1 MRKMRSERGSIVVLV
16 LSLAIMVILPI
27 GLYGFEIARLFL
39 AQAQLRSACDAAA
52 LAGALI
58 MSKESTGT
66 EAEKK
71 AKAKEAAL
79 AFFRRNLVVSGSLA
93 DAILSPNVKN
103 DSPTQGKS
111 TFDLDFESDGRV
123 RALASFGLAS
133 AFGGMLGI
141 DSNTIRA
148 NSLAGHGG
156 LEGDVVIVVDLSGS
170 MGDKSQSVIFSR
182 AYNAVTK
189 KIDYKISE
197 PVGGTAIYGPTGIES
212 AIPVPSQVD
221 FSKDPL
227 FAPIQN
233 APISVKTAALVEA
246 KLGNLENDGAFR
258 ASHNDSAELATYLKP
273 QDGFQEA
280 YQKLAMKAIEPLS
293 SEKAALQD
301 FLRSSDGSDMHAA
314 LVTYAQDVSSGND
327 RKDNFK
333 TKVGHK
339 LPIVNLNK
347 DNARLGDVMD
357 AINPSPLFNSTNT
370 GGALLQ
376 AASMFDNSG
385 GHRESAP
392 KTIVLLTD
400 GMPNYGPK
408 LEEVTPVLAKKGIR
422 VLTIGFFFTPYSQ
435 QEGPKVLNTLVAK
448 VGNGSRAF
456 IAPDVPKLKDALRRI
471 SNGTP
476 TLVNE

>member
-1 MRKMRSERGSIVVLV
+1 MSKMRSGKGSIVVLV

-58 MSKESTGT
+58 MSKESAGT

-93 DAILSPNVKN
+93 DAMISSNVRN

-141 DSNTIRA
+141 NSNTIRA

-156 LEGDVVIVVDLSGS
+156 LEGDVIIVVDLSGS
-170 MGDKSQSVIFSR
+170 MGAKSQSVIFSR
-182 AYNAVTK
+182 AYNVVTK
-189 KIDYKISE
+189 KIDYKISD
-197 PVGGTAIYGPTGIES
+197 PVGGTAIFGPTGIES

-227 FAPIQN
+227 FAPLQH

-246 KLGNLENDGAFR
+246 KLGNLESEDAFR
-258 ASHNDSAELATYLKP
+258 ASHNDRAELATYLKP

-280 YQKLAMKAIEPLS
+280 YQKIAMRAVEPLS

-301 FLRSSDGSDMHAA
+301 FLSSSDGSDMHAA

-327 RKDNFK
+327 RKDNYK
-333 TKVGHK
+333 TKSGHK

-347 DNARLGDVMD
+347 DNARLGDVVD

-376 AASMFDNSG
+376 AASMFENN

-408 LEEVTPVLAKKGIR
+408 LEDVTPVLAKKGIR

-435 QEGPKVLNTLVAK
+435 EEGPKVLNTLVAK

-476 TLVNE
+476 TLVNQ